1 MELTRLWT
9 SFASQV
15 EARPDAT
22 ALVAKGRP
30 VSYGELAALVADASA
45 RLARLDTRGGEPI
58 GIPATKTPRTI
69 ALVLACLRAGLA
81 VVLPSVTLP
90 PATLQRLLARA
101 GCRHV
106 INADDAADDAADDS
120 NDPDNTGPAPAAA
133 ATPGAAATPAGPDD
147 VAFVLTTSGSTGL
160 PKLVPLTAGAVERF
174 ADWAAA
180 RFDLGPGASVLNYA
194 PLNFDLCFLDVWA
207 TLHHG
212 GRVVLIDPDAATN
225 GRHLLDAI
233 DDHAVT
239 LVQAVPMAHQLLVDA
254 AGDPARRLTSVRHT
268 LFTGD
273 HMPAR
278 CLARLPAV
286 FPHSRLYNV
295 YGCTETNDSF
305 LHEVDPGA
313 LPGDGVP
320 LGVPLPGVEALVL
333 DDDGAVVTGPGRGE
347 LVVATPFQSAGYLGA
362 DPTAL
367 GPFIDAPA
375 GRPPGTAVRFY
386 RTGDVVRRDHA
397 GVLHLEGRN
406 DFQVKVR
413 GTRVNTAVVEQV
425 LLDHD
430 EVAEAMVLALPD
442 PVAGRLLHAVLRR
455 VPGASV
461 KTLGLRQHCAQRL
474 PAAAIPSTFRLSEE
488 PLPRTSTGKV
498 DRQSLGQNLK
508 PPRADETTPDH
519 QQPQQH

>member
-9 SFASQV
+9 SFARQAT
-15 EARPDAT
+15 ARPDAT
-22 ALVAKGRP
+22 ALVTRGQHTT
-30 VSYGELAALVADASA
+30 YGELAVLVADASA
-45 RLARLDTRGGEPI
+45 HLTHLDTSGGEPI
-58 GIPATKTPRTI
+58 GVPATKTPRTI
-69 ALVLACLRAGLA
+69 ALVLACLRAGLP
-81 VVLPSVTLP
+81 VVLPSAAL
-90 PATLQRLLARA
+90 PATTLRQLLARA

-106 INADDAADDAADDS
+106 ITSDDI
-120 NDPDNTGPAPAAA
+120 GPARATTAVTPAAPVG
-133 ATPGAAATPAGPDD
+133 PGD

-174 ADWAAA
+174 ADWAAE

-212 GRVVLIDPDAATN
+212 GQVVLVDPDAATN

-239 LVQAVPMAHQLLVDA
+239 VVQAVPMAHQLMVEA
-254 AGDPARRLTSVRHT
+254 ADSPPRQLPTVRHT

-273 HMPAR
+273 HMPGR
-278 CLARLPAV
+278 CLARLPEV
-286 FPHSRLYNV
+286 FPGSRFYNV

-305 LHEVDPGA
+305 LYEVDRDAP
-313 LPGDGVP
+313 PTDGVP
-320 LGVPLPGVEALVL
+320 LGTPLPGVEALVL
-333 DDDGAVVTGPGRGE
+333 DDDGALVTGPGQGE
-347 LVVATPFQSAGYLGA
+347 LVVATPFQSTGYLAA
-362 DPTAL
+362 DPTAP
-367 GPFIDAPA
+367 GPFVAAAA
-375 GRPPGTAVRFY
+375 GRPPSAAPHFY
-386 RTGDVVRRDHA
+386 RTGDVVRRDDS

-406 DFQVKVR
+406 DFHVKVR

-425 LLDHD
+425 LLDHT

-455 VPGASV
+455 APGARV
-461 KTLGLRQHCAQRL
+461 NTLGLRQHCAQHL
-474 PAAAIPSTFRLSEE
+474 PPAAIPSTFRLWED

-498 DRQSLGQNLK
+498 DRQLLRQTLRS
-508 PPRADETTPDH
+508 PRPEGTTAREE
-519 QQPQQH
+519 QAR

>member
-1 MELTRLWT
+1 MKPTQLWT
-9 SFASQV
+9 SFARQV
-15 EARPDAT
+15 DARPDAT
-22 ALVAKGRP
+22 ALVARGRHT
-30 VSYGELAALVADASA
+30 SYGELADLVADASA
-45 RLARLDTRGGEPI
+45 RLDLLDTTGGEPI
-58 GIPATKTPRTI
+58 GVPATKTPRTI
-69 ALVLACLRAGLA
+69 AMVLACLRAGLP
-81 VVLPSVTLP
+81 VVLPSATLP
-90 PATLQRLLARA
+90 AATLQRLLARA

-106 INADDAADDAADDS
+106 VSADDVGPARAGAA
-120 NDPDNTGPAPAAA
+120 PAPA
-133 ATPGAAATPAGPDD
+133 PAIPVNPDD
-147 VAFVLTTSGSTGL
+147 TAFVLTTSGSTGL

-180 RFDLGPGASVLNYA
+180 RFDLGPESSVLNYA

-212 GRVVLIDPDAATN
+212 GRVVLVDPDAATN
-225 GRHLLDAI
+225 GRHLLDTI
-233 DDHAVT
+233 DDNAVT
-239 LVQAVPMAHQLLVDA
+239 VVQAVPMAHQLLVDA
-254 AGDPARRLTSVRHT
+254 AGDPARQLTSVRHV

-286 FPHSRLYNV
+286 FPGSRFYNV

-305 LHEVDPGA
+305 LHEVDRDA
-313 LPGDGVP
+313 LPTDGVP
-320 LGVPLPGVEALVL
+320 LGTPLPGVDAVVL

-362 DPTAL
+362 DPAAP
-367 GPFIDAPA
+367 GPFVDAPA
-375 GRPPGTAVRFY
+375 GRPPGAATRFY
-386 RTGDVVRRDHA
+386 RTGDVVRRDGD

-430 EVAEAMVLALPD
+430 EVAEAVVLAVPD
-442 PVAGRLLHAVLRR
+442 PVAGHLLHAVLRR
-455 VPGASV
+455 VPGATV
-461 KTLGLRQHCAQRL
+461 KTLGLRRHCAQHL
-474 PAAAIPSTFRLSEE
+474 PTAAIPSTLHLSES

-498 DRQSLGQNLK
+498 DRQSLGQSLGQT
-508 PPRADETTPDH
+508 PRSPHPEVTVARKETAR
-519 QQPQQH
+519 

>member
-1 MELTRLWT
+1 MKRTQLWR
-9 SFASQV
+9 SFARQAD
-15 EARPDAT
+15 ARPDAT
-22 ALVAKGRP
+22 ALVVRGRHTT
-30 VSYGELAALVADASA
+30 YGELADLVADASA
-45 RLARLDTRGGEPI
+45 RLDRLDTTGGAPI
-58 GIPATKTPRTI
+58 GVPAAKTPRTI
-69 ALVLACLRAGLA
+69 ALVLACLRAGLP
-81 VVLPSVTLP
+81 VVLPSATLP
-90 PATLQRLLARA
+90 AATLQRLIARA

-106 INADDAADDAADDS
+106 VSADDAGLDRVGAA
-120 NDPDNTGPAPAAA
+120 PAPA
-133 ATPGAAATPAGPDD
+133 TPGDPDD

-212 GRVVLIDPDAATN
+212 GRVVLVDPDAATN
-225 GRHLLDAI
+225 GPHLLDAI
-233 DDHAVT
+233 DDNAVT
-239 LVQAVPMAHQLLVDA
+239 VVQAVPMAHQLLVDA
-254 AGDPARRLTSVRHT
+254 AGEPARQLTSVRHV

-286 FPHSRLYNV
+286 FPGSRFYNV

-305 LHEVDPGA
+305 LHEVDPDA
-313 LPGDGVP
+313 LPTDGVP
-320 LGVPLPGVEALVL
+320 LGTPLPGVEAVVL

-347 LVVATPFQSAGYLGA
+347 LVVATPFQTAGYLGA
-362 DPTAL
+362 DPAVP
-367 GPFIDAPA
+367 GPFVDAPA
-375 GRPPGTAVRFY
+375 GSAATRFY
-386 RTGDVVRRDHA
+386 RTGDIVRRDGD

-425 LLDHD
+425 LLGHD
-430 EVAEAMVLALPD
+430 EVSEAVVIAVPD
-442 PVAGRLLHAVLRR
+442 PVAGHLLHAVLRR
-455 VPGASV
+455 VPGATV
-461 KTLGLRQHCAQRL
+461 KTLGLRQHCAQNL
-474 PAAAIPSTFRLSEE
+474 PTAAIPSTLHLSES

-498 DRQSLGQNLK
+498 DRQSLGKTLRS
-508 PPRADETTPDH
+508 PRPEATVARKETAR
-519 QQPQQH
+519 